1 MSGKAGRLGL
11 IFAVALQFTAAAHAD
26 LAGAQKAYAAKDFEG
41 AFQQYLEVAT
51 LGNLAAQ
58 ENLAAMYV
66 GGEGV
71 TRDNVLGY
79 AWAVIAR
86 ENGGTAATQN
96 IIDQLQPHLDDRS
109 RARVQAVIDDF
120 GKAALAQRLLPAQ
133 IPPDPTSAPKDR
145 CRMTRPTNPDAFY
158 PPAAKRED
166 LSGAVLIEAV
176 ISPDGHVHRPY
187 VWYSVPEGIF
197 EQAGRGIAWTS
208 GYSPKRIDGVAQQ
221 CAMRYKATFHASHTA
236 ADDRITDAYK
246 KVQVLAEQGDPRAQ
260 LLYGQL
266 MFDRESA
273 LNSEKNPLDWYV
285 KAAQAGLPYA
295 QYLVG
300 VELLFIDRRSS
311 THAREIEAEKAKG
324 LTWLQLAAANG
335 RAEAKFA
342 LANYRLRKD
351 PAATSDA
358 TVFAWLED
366 AAKAGHRDATLYLAA
381 LLAASP
387 DASRRDPARALAL
400 VDLKHWDFEADPAA
414 FEVIAAAYAQS
425 AKFSDAVDAQQR
437 AIRTAQKYRWN
448 TAALDKRLETFQ
460 AGSAWTGNLMAP

>member
-1 MSGKAGRLGL
+1 
-11 IFAVALQFTAAAHAD
+11 
-26 LAGAQKAYAAKDFEG
+26 
-41 AFQQYLEVAT
+41 
-51 LGNLAAQ
+51 
-58 ENLAAMYV
+58 
-66 GGEGV
+66 
-71 TRDNVLGY
+71 
-79 AWAVIAR
+79 
-86 ENGGTAATQN
+86 
-96 IIDQLQPHLDDRS
+96 
-109 RARVQAVIDDF
+109 
-120 GKAALAQRLLPAQ
+120 
-133 IPPDPTSAPKDR
+133 
-145 CRMTRPTNPDAFY
+145 
-158 PPAAKRED
+158 
-166 LSGAVLIEAV
+166 
-176 ISPDGHVHRPY
+176 
-187 VWYSVPEGIF
+187 
-197 EQAGRGIAWTS
+197 
-208 GYSPKRIDGVAQQ
+208 
-221 CAMRYKATFHASHTA
+221 
-236 ADDRITDAYK
+236 
-246 KVQVLAEQGDPRAQ
+246 
-260 LLYGQL
+260 

-400 VDLKHWDFEADPAA
+400 VDLKHWDFDADPAA